1 MKKSCKNEQ
10 TNSSCSDDDC
20 IHHGSLS
27 IYKNEMG
34 NKKEGSENQPF
45 KIRAYHPKMMIV
57 YRGNALDK

>member
-1 MKKSCKNEQ
+1 MKKLCKNEQ
-10 TNSSCSDDDC
+10 TKIGCTDVDC
-20 IHHGSLS
+20 VHDGSLS